1 MTRDTYSSQKQKIEK
16 EILKLQKQAQ
26 ALQTKQR
33 GPVITS
39 IIRSMREYDITPEEI
54 AEVFNKKATRAP
66 STRKAAAK
74 PATAKRPV
82 AAKYRHPQTGATWT
96 GRGKAPRWVTTAE
109 AEGQNRND
117 FLIKA

>member
-1 MTRDTYSSQKQKIEK
+1 MTRDTYSSLKQKIEK

-54 AEVFNKKATRAP
+54 AEAFNKKATRSSP
-66 STRKAAAK
+66 RKTAAK
-74 PATAKRPV
+74 PATTKRPV
-82 AAKYRHPQTGATWT
+82 AAKYRHPKTGATWT
-96 GRGKAPRWVTTAE
+96 GRGKAPRWITAAE
-109 AEGQNRND
+109 TEGQNRND